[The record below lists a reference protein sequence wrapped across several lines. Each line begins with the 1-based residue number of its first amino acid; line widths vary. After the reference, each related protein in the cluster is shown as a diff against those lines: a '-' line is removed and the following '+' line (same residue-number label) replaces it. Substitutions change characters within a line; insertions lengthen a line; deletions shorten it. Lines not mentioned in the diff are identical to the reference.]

1 MKKELVAKV
10 TRQVTKIQNWG
21 KKNAPELLIAGSIV
35 GIAGGVVLAC
45 RATVK
50 SIPVLEEAKEELHE
64 IKNPK
69 LLHEVTV
76 NENGE
81 AENALPVEN
90 VKKETFKVYGKTA
103 LKVVRAYAPAA
114 VLLTFSVGGIIGS
127 HKILQKRN
135 IALAAAYTT
144 LDTSFKDYRG
154 RVADRYGAEVE
165 SDIYNNFTTEKI
177 TVETTDEDGNTTKS
191 KEKVKVG
198 NENLPTPFARYFSPK
213 YSCYAKDGN
222 SDWNYGQ
229 LLSTQNFATMD
240 LRTHGTY
247 TMAQLYRE
255 LGFEITPESLVV
267 GWVFDEM
274 SEDRGDNVVDLG
286 ITECYLKDEN
296 GNLQKTYM
304 INPNYDGYIADRI

>member
-1 MKKELVAKV
+1 MKNKIVTKV
-10 TRQVTKIQNWG
+10 TKRITKVQNWG
-21 KKNAPELLIAGSIV
+21 KKNTPELLIAGSIL
-35 GIAGGVVLAC
+35 GIAGGVILAC

-50 SIPVLEEAKEELHE
+50 SIPVLEEAKKELHE

-76 NENGE
+76 NT
-81 AENALPVEN
+81 N

-103 LKVVRAYAPAA
+103 LKVVGAYAPSV

-135 IALAAAYTT
+135 LALAAAYTT
-144 LDTSFKDYRG
+144 LDTSFKDYRS

-165 SDIYNNFTTEKI
+165 SDIYNNFTTEKL

-267 GWVFDEM
+267 GWVFDET
-274 SEDRGDNVVDLG
+274 SENRGDNVVDLG

-304 INPNYDGYIADRI
+304 INPNYDGYIANRI